1 MHGNQARR
9 QEQAD
14 VDGMLDALDAIDQRV
29 AFVDCGGCVLTG
41 TAAMRR
47 MMQRL
52 PELRESVGEIVAELC
67 HTNQAGS
74 SIRARIARREVTDDA
89 QVMLLTGSYLP
100 FHFAG
105 AGPCI
110 LLVLERLRHEPLTA
124 SVLQRRFGLTRQEAR
139 AARLLGLGLSNEQI
153 AARLCISPHTARHH
167 IQRIAEKI
175 HAPSRAAL
183 VSMLLNPDE

>member
-1 MHGNQARR
+1 MHGDRARR
-9 QEQAD
+9 TENAD
-14 VDGMLDALDAIDQRV
+14 VDALLDALDAIDQRV
-29 AFVDCGGCVLTG
+29 AFVDCGGRVLMG

-47 MMQRL
+47 MLHRL
-52 PELRESVGEIVAELC
+52 PELQESLEEIVAELC
-67 HTNQAGS
+67 RIPAGA
-74 SIRARIARREVTDDA
+74 SIGARIARREVTDDA

-139 AARLLGLGLSNEQI
+139 AARLLGLGLSNEEI

-167 IQRIAEKI
+167 IQRIAEKLD
-175 HAPSRAAL
+175 APSRAAL
-183 VSMLLNPDE
+183 VSMLLNPPE